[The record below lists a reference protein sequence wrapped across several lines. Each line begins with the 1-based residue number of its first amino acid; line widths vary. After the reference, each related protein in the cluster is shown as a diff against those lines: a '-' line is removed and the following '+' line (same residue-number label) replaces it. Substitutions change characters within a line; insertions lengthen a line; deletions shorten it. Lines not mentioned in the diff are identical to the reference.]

1 MQALLSAVERSER
14 VITLNLNYLVLVA
27 MSVLLWVDTVTG
39 ISVFYG
45 VGISS
50 VSMLFKLALLTLVLT
65 VIGSYA
71 PRLLALILVALLVL
85 LAGPTQSFLQFGQ
98 SGYYFDDISYSLK
111 LLTPIIVFA
120 YLYVLKQSY
129 PELIQRWLPI
139 IMFSN
144 FAAVVFNLVL
154 GKLGFGWPSYS
165 GTAGQPGIG
174 VNGFYVAGN
183 ELSACFVL
191 LYGYVL
197 HQTWLTQSKKR
208 YALVGLSAIYFGAAI
223 ATKTA
228 MLASLMLVFIV
239 PLINERQNLF
249 KLTKLKLALLGPFI
263 VVLMAVILFIE
274 ALLRQIGL
282 WDKFTW
288 IIAEKGVLT
297 LIVSGRDEKAEQLL
311 SYFESYAS
319 IGDYL
324 WGIGASGIT
333 HFESIFYAA
342 EVDPVDIFIWFGLFG
357 VGVVVIG
364 IFLMN
369 YLAFRAIRSDAFYPP
384 IIVLVNL
391 IFVLLSVISGHIW
404 ASGMLGMLWGAFNGL
419 VFIRQSN
426 EVEEA

>member
-129 PELIQRWLPI
+129 PKLIQRWLPI

-165 GTAGQPGIG
+165 GTAGQP
-174 VNGFYVAGN
+174 
-183 ELSACFVL
+183 
-191 LYGYVL
+191 
-197 HQTWLTQSKKR
+197 
-208 YALVGLSAIYFGAAI
+208 
-223 ATKTA
+223 
-228 MLASLMLVFIV
+228 
-239 PLINERQNLF
+239 
-249 KLTKLKLALLGPFI
+249 
-263 VVLMAVILFIE
+263 
-274 ALLRQIGL
+274 
-282 WDKFTW
+282 
-288 IIAEKGVLT
+288 
-297 LIVSGRDEKAEQLL
+297 
-311 SYFESYAS
+311 
-319 IGDYL
+319 
-324 WGIGASGIT
+324 
-333 HFESIFYAA
+333 
-342 EVDPVDIFIWFGLFG
+342 
-357 VGVVVIG
+357 
-364 IFLMN
+364 
-369 YLAFRAIRSDAFYPP
+369 
-384 IIVLVNL
+384 
-391 IFVLLSVISGHIW
+391 
-404 ASGMLGMLWGAFNGL
+404 
-419 VFIRQSN
+419 
-426 EVEEA
+426 